1 MLSFH
6 RWILSTTVT
15 TFFSTFAFILCF
27 FFRVRA
33 CFMYCVFVCSFFPF
47 FSVIAFSTF
56 AAAYLLMFPERRKM
70 TIGWEGEKTIRI

>member
-1 MLSFH
+1 
-6 RWILSTTVT
+6 
-15 TFFSTFAFILCF
+15 
-27 FFRVRA
+27 
-33 CFMYCVFVCSFFPF
+33 MYCVFVCSFFPF